1 MAIQESL
8 QRIKTVIQ
16 EQAGNRPVTLV
27 AVTKYACVQQ
37 MQEAYQSGIRHF
49 GENKVQDA
57 LAKMAF
63 FPQESFPDLSWHLI
77 GGLQSNKAKKTV
89 GRFALI
95 HSVDSLSLAEIL
107 SRHNE
112 AAGLKQNVLLQVN
125 LSSDRSR
132 HGFSPKTLLSTSQ
145 QIATLPGIALRG
157 LMVIAPPEASFN
169 QDEFALNACFQK
181 LFSLKEELEA
191 QQGIGLPELS
201 MGMSHDFP
209 QALAC
214 GATIIRIGNYLFKT

>member
-1 MAIQESL
+1 MPIQESF
-8 QRIKTVIQ
+8 QHIKIVIQ
-16 EQAGNRPVTLV
+16 KEAGNRPVTLV
-27 AVTKYACVQQ
+27 AVTKYASVQQ
-37 MQEAYQSGIRHF
+37 MQKAYQAGIRHF

-63 FPQESFPDLSWHLI
+63 FPLENFPDLSWHLI

-95 HSVDSLSLAEIL
+95 HSVDSISLAEIL
-107 SRHNE
+107 SRHN
-112 AAGLKQNVLLQVN
+112 ATAGLKQDVLLQVN
-125 LSSDRSR
+125 MSEDTTRQGLS
-132 HGFSPKTLLSTSQ
+132 PEALLTASQ
-145 QIATLPGIALRG
+145 HIVSLPGIALRG
-157 LMVIAPPEASFN
+157 LMVMAPPEASFN
-169 QDEFALNACFQK
+169 QDEFALKACFQK
-181 LFSLKEELEA
+181 VLALKEELEV
-191 QQGIGLPELS
+191 QQRIGLPELS